1 MPAPLTLLAD
11 TARDLMTPGPVSI
24 TSTAT
29 VAEATAFL
37 TDRGFGA
44 ALVIDEAGHPLGVVT
59 RTDLLIH
66 ARERAGNGAQT
77 PVSSVMTEG
86 VFSVQEGTPARS
98 VVAQMV
104 ALNVHHLFVVDPAG
118 VVVGVIGTLDVL
130 RKLG

>member
-1 MPAPLTLLAD
+1 MAAPLTLLAD
-11 TARDLMTPGPVSI
+11 TAGDLMTRGPVSI

-44 ALVIDEAGHPLGVVT
+44 AVVIDDAGHPVGVVT

-66 ARERAGNGAQT
+66 ARERAGNGNQT
-77 PVSSVMTEG
+77 PVRGVMTEG
-86 VFSVQEGTPARS
+86 VFSVLETTPARS
-98 VVAQMV
+98 VVGQMV
-104 ALNVHHLFVVDPAG
+104 ALNVHHLFVVDGTG

>member
-1 MPAPLTLLAD
+1 MPSPLTLLAD

-24 TSTAT
+24 GSTAT
-29 VAEATAFL
+29 VSEAVAFL

-66 ARERAGNGAQT
+66 ARERPGDGSQT
-77 PVSSVMTEG
+77 AVRGVMTEG
-86 VFSVQEGTPARS
+86 VFPAQENTPARS
-98 VVAQMV
+98 VVSQMV
-104 ALNVHHLFVVDPAG
+104 ALNVHHLFVVDRAG